1 MADVIVV
8 GAGII
13 GAAIARAAAERG
25 ASVDVV
31 EADRPG
37 GGTTLGTFA
46 WVNAVGK
53 QPRGYF
59 DLNVAG
65 MAEHRRLV
73 DALGG
78 GEWYHPG
85 GNLEWSTTRTDVRAR
100 VEHHAAWGYPAK
112 VLDPGAAREFEPA
125 AAIGDDAVAAFYPD
139 DAWIDPVVLV
149 GRLLR
154 HPRVV
159 TTIGA
164 AVQGVST
171 SASRAIGVTLND
183 GRELAADHVVL
194 ATGPDA
200 AALLAPLGC
209 DIPMRHA
216 PGLLVLTEPA
226 PTGVAR
232 VLHAPRV
239 AIRPDGAGR
248 LLLAADDLDKRLE
261 PAGGDLG
268 VTDASEELLSRAR
281 AAVPGL
287 AGVRVEALRL
297 GRRALAADGF
307 PAVGTVPGIDG
318 AYLAVTHSGVTLAP
332 LLGRLAAAEILEA
345 TTVPQLA
352 DYRPQRFAANP

>member
-13 GAAIARAAAERG
+13 GAAIAHAAAERG

-31 EADRPG
+31 EAARPG

-73 DALGG
+73 EALGG

-85 GNLEWSTTRTDVRAR
+85 GNLEWSTSAADVHAR
-100 VEHHAAWGYPAK
+100 VEHHAAWGYAAK
-112 VLDPGAAREFEPA
+112 VLDPATARELEPG

-139 DAWIDPVVLV
+139 DAWIDPVALV

-154 HPRVV
+154 HPRVAV
-159 TTIGA
+159 TVGA
-164 AVQGVST
+164 AVQGVSM
-171 SASRAIGVTLND
+171 SASRATGVKLSD
-183 GRELAADHVVL
+183 GREMAADHVVL

-200 AALLAPLGC
+200 AALLAPLGY
-209 DIPMRHA
+209 DVPMRHA

-248 LLLAADDLDKRLE
+248 LMVAADDLDKRLE
-261 PAGGDLG
+261 PAGGDLA
-268 VTDASEELLSRAR
+268 VTDASEELLARAR
-281 AAVPGL
+281 SAVPGL
-287 AGVRVEALRL
+287 AHVRVEAVRL
-297 GRRALAADGF
+297 GRRALTGDGF
-307 PAVGTVPGIDG
+307 PAVGPIPGVDG

-332 LLGRLAAAEILEA
+332 LIGRLAAAEILDA
-345 TTVPQLA
+345 TTAPQLA
-352 DYRPQRFAANP
+352 DHRPQRFAANL